1 MVLGQIFSYS
11 DKFNVL
17 LESIFKF
24 IEMDNIDE
32 FKNIDV
38 LLGTVKFKSTIGIIS
53 FMIQFSVQTTL
64 VRLKVYIMYKLIKKG
79 KDIMGVFR
87 GRKVLVFVD
96 DLNMLV
102 LEVYGVQFFLELLRQ
117 FLELGGFYYVGKI
130 YFVWK
135 VCDYWYVIDE
145 VCNIIQI
152 ILQINVFVSLMI
164 WKVIFFRIFMM
175 FMWWQFV
182 VFRGEVGILLVF
194 DCLNI
199 LGKLLLIS
207 RYVLKKLD

>member
-1 MVLGQIFSYS
+1 
-11 DKFNVL
+11 
-17 LESIFKF
+17 
-24 IEMDNIDE
+24 MDNIDE

-38 LLGTVKFKSTIGIIS
+38 LLGIVKFKSTIGIIS

-135 VCDYWYVIDE
+135 VCDYWYVFDE

-164 WKVIFFRIFMM
+164 WKVIFFRIFMT